1 MDASTVATIWCDI
14 RIVRPVFP
22 LRRKPKVFGIGLSRT
37 GTTSLNSAL
46 ELLGLRSVHFP
57 CDPRTRRE
65 IEGYLSNGGDRL
77 RLSVLRRCDGLTDT
91 PVCATFEALDAA
103 YPGSRFVL
111 TVRDDREAWLRSCE
125 LFWAR
130 AIDPFLRQQPD
141 DPYAVYIA
149 AIGRALY
156 GSTEFDLQRFSRAY
170 DAYRER
176 VDRHFRGRE
185 GDVLVLDL
193 FCGHS
198 WPELCAFLDRPV
210 PEAPFPFENPAAGKA
225 PVPPP

>member
-1 MDASTVATIWCDI
+1 M
-14 RIVRPVFP
+14 VRYRVVRSVLP
-22 LRRKPKVFGIGLSRT
+22 LLSRLGKSKIFGIGLSRT

-65 IEGYLSNGGDRL
+65 IEGYLSNGGRRL

-91 PVCATFEALDAA
+91 PVCATFEGLDAA

-111 TVRDDREAWLRSCE
+111 TVRSDREAWLRSCE
-125 LFWAR
+125 AYWAR

-156 GSTEFDLQRFSRAY
+156 GSAEFDPERFSRAY
-170 DAYRER
+170 DAYQER
-176 VDRHFRGRE
+176 VERHFRGRE
-185 GDVLVLDL
+185 QDLLVLDL
-193 FCGHS
+193 FSGQG
-198 WPELCAFLDRPV
+198 WPQLCAFLDRPV
-210 PEAPFPFENPAAGKA
+210 PGEPFPIENPAAGKA